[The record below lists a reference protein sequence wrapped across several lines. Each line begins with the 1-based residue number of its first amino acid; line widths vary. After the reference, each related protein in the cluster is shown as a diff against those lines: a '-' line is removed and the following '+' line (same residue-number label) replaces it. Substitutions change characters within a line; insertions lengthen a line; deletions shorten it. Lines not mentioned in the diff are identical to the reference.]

1 MLALPGSSTISTA
14 SDANIICITFTKIS
28 SLPASLPSTFTRFMA
43 DDLNGMEERRRS
55 SSRVLFFLF
64 FPSGPERRKRGAN
77 GGELIFQNGA
87 YLFVLFS
94 THACPP
100 FPFPRFPTFIS
111 ITPAIMTWRRGQSE
125 RQHFDTFLPR
135 LEKKKKNRCT
145 GSCGSILSDVH
156 WDSVFL
162 SQSAASLNLFKN
174 GIASRSLGSD
184 DERLA

>member
-43 DDLNGMEERRRS
+43 DDLSGMEERRRS
-55 SSRVLFFLF
+55 SSRVLFLFFFFF

-94 THACPP
+94 THACPLSP
-100 FPFPRFPTFIS
+100 SLDSPTFIS

-125 RQHFDTFLPR
+125 RQHFATFLPR
-135 LEKKKKNRCT
+135 LKKKLNRC
-145 GSCGSILSDVH
+145 V
-156 WDSVFL
+156 
-162 SQSAASLNLFKN
+162 
-174 GIASRSLGSD
+174 
-184 DERLA
+184 RLAQVCAKVSSQMCTGDLCF